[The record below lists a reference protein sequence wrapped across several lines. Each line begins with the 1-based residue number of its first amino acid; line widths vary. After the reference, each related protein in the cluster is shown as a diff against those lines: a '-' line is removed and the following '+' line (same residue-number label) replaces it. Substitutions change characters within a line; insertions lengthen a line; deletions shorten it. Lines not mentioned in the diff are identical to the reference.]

1 MEHIDK
7 MKNSNFNPVM
17 VKLAIIIVM
26 ILLLLIPVSM
36 IKSIITERESQ
47 NELVTEHVSSKW
59 ADKQEIKG
67 PILTIPVSFQTI
79 DKEGQLFNYEKN
91 WYILPDQLNIKGDVS
106 SKSLEKS
113 IYEVIVYGSIIE
125 LDGHFDLK
133 KNLNEP
139 QIKEIHYDNAFLTIG
154 VSDLKGIKN
163 QLKLHWN
170 DEAILAQ
177 PGSQIQGVVKK
188 GVTVPVKI
196 QQGEN
201 YNFKLK
207 MDLQGSQNL
216 SFIPLGATT
225 NVDIT
230 SNWTAPSFVGNFL
243 PDNREISSEG
253 FTASW
258 KVLQLNRNFPQ
269 EWLDDRANNHQLYMD
284 QSRFGMD
291 LIVPLDDYQKAM
303 RSSKYGIMTIAL
315 TFLIF
320 FLVEIMNKTR
330 IHPLQYA
337 MVGLALCL
345 FYILLVSISEHSN
358 FNFAFGISSVGII
371 GMISLYSLTLFKNK
385 KLSLMLSLIL
395 IGIYCF
401 LFTTLQM
408 VDYALLL
415 GGIGLTIILGATMF
429 YTRKINWYQLQI
441 DTN

>member
-1 MEHIDK
+1 MI
-7 MKNSNFNPVM
+7 
-17 VKLAIIIVM
+17 KLIIIVVM
-26 ILLLLIPVSM
+26 ILMLLIPVSM
-36 IKSIITERESQ
+36 IKSIITEREIH
-47 NELVTEHVSSKW
+47 NETVTNEVSSKW
-59 ADKQEIKG
+59 ADQQEIKG
-67 PILTIPVSFQTI
+67 PVLTIPISFQTLDKDGAPI
-79 DKEGQLFNYEKN
+79 DYYSN
-91 WYILPDQLNIKGDVS
+91 WYFLPDQLNIKGNVS
-106 SKSLEKS
+106 SRSLERS
-113 IYEVIVYGSIIE
+113 IYEVIVYGSNIE
-125 LDGHFDLK
+125 IDGSFLLDKELNASHIK
-133 KNLNEP
+133 K
-139 QIKEIHYDNAFLTIG
+139 IHYEDAFLTVG

-163 QLKLHWN
+163 QLNMAWN
-170 DEAILAQ
+170 DDSILAQ
-177 PGSQIQGVVKK
+177 PGSQIQNIIKT
-188 GVTVPVKI
+188 GVTIPVKI
-196 QQGEN
+196 QKGET
-201 YNFKLK
+201 YHFKLK
-207 MDLQGSQNL
+207 MDLQGSRSL

-243 PDNREISSEG
+243 PDHREISDEG
-253 FTASW
+253 FKASW

-269 EWLDDRANNHQLYMD
+269 VWLDDKANNNQIYMN
-284 QSRFGMD
+284 QSGFGID

-345 FYILLVSISEHSN
+345 FYVLLVSISEHSN
-358 FNFAFGISSVGII
+358 FNLAFGLSSVGII
-371 GMISLYSLTLFKNK
+371 GMISLYSLTLFKSK
-385 KLSLMLSLIL
+385 KLSIMLSTVLIS
-395 IGIYCF
+395 IYCF

-408 VDYALLL
+408 VDYALLM